1 MSTLFDIIA
10 NFVNYTT
17 IVPFKWNG
25 LLALSMS
32 EESVLESQLDE
43 NAEPPASDEE
53 QSTES
58 EEASLENIEV
68 LQAKLKR
75 SRWNVFTFLGLA
87 FLMFAFAL
95 FPFPFEAEYG
105 EQSFGSVTKDT
116 GFVWG
121 PSPSGEDFMDVPLR
135 LDVEAIGIPAIS
147 TNITLEAFVLKL
159 ECDDNSR
166 GDAIDEARQNPTHEF
181 QYQTKKFPAEG
192 ETYTFDF
199 DVDMG
204 RHCVIVQFVGDD
216 NEGLAQSGTNLKVK
230 GKLWPNQ
237 IIAGVPGVLFIGLSL
252 FAFIGAQ
259 KLGAKIKSMLEDENV
274 SDEQLV
280 LEEAKRRKI
289 AQGPSGPPQPITGPS
304 GPPAKSSSGPSNIA
318 TSSNSQSTRSGPP
331 PQATPQTDTTPQP
344 EAVAEQPQQTSPV
357 DQQTEGDGAQF
368 EDAGNGY
375 FYKKLA
381 NGTYEQVIY
390 IKDANGS
397 YVPYESE

>member
-1 MSTLFDIIA
+1 
-10 NFVNYTT
+10 
-17 IVPFKWNG
+17 
-25 LLALSMS
+25 MS
-32 EESVLESQLDE
+32 EESAVESQLDE
-43 NAEPPASDEE
+43 NAEPPVSDEE

-87 FLMFAFAL
+87 LLMFAFAL

-105 EQSFGSVTKDT
+105 DQSFGSVTKDT

-121 PSPSGEDFMDVPLR
+121 PSLSGEDFMDVPLR
-135 LDVEAIGIPAIS
+135 LDVEVIGIPAVS
-147 TNITLEAFVLKL
+147 NNITLEAFVLKL
-159 ECDDNSR
+159 ECSDNSR
-166 GDAIDEARQNPTHEF
+166 GEAIDQARQTSSHEY
-181 QYQTKKFPAEG
+181 QYQTKEFPAEG

-204 RHCVIVQFVGDD
+204 RHCVIVQFVDD
-216 NEGLAQSGTNLKVK
+216 NNQGVAQSGTNLKLK

-259 KLGAKIKSMLEDENV
+259 KIGARVKSMLEDEKV

-289 AQGPSGPPQPITGPS
+289 AQGPSGPPQPVAGPS
-304 GPPAKSSSGPSNIA
+304 GAPPAKSPSGPANVA
-318 TSSNSQSTRSGPP
+318 TTSNSQSTRSGPP
-331 PQATPQTDTTPQP
+331 PQASPQP
-344 EAVAEQPQQTSPV
+344 EAVVEQPQQT
-357 DQQTEGDGAQF
+357 TEVEEPTEDDGAQF

-381 NGTYEQVIY
+381 DGTYEQVIY

-397 YVPYESE
+397 YVPYQSQ

>member
-32 EESVLESQLDE
+32 EESTVESQLDE
-43 NAEPPASDEE
+43 NAEPPVSDEE
-53 QSTES
+53 QSIES

-135 LDVEAIGIPAIS
+135 LDVEVIGIPAVS
-147 TNITLEAFVLKL
+147 SNITLEAFVLKL
-159 ECDDNSR
+159 ECSDNSR
-166 GDAIDEARQNPTHEF
+166 GEAIDQARQASTHEY
-181 QYQTKKFPAEG
+181 QYQTKEFPAEG

-204 RHCVIVQFVGDD
+204 RHCVIVQFVDD
-216 NEGLAQSGTNLKVK
+216 NNEGVAQSGTNLKVK

-237 IIAGVPGVLFIGLSL
+237 IIAGVPGVLFIGLSI

-259 KLGAKIKSMLEDENV
+259 KIGARVKSMLEDEKV

-289 AQGPSGPPQPITGPS
+289 AQGPSGPPQPVAGPS
-304 GPPAKSSSGPSNIA
+304 GAPPAKSPSGPSNVA
-318 TSSNSQSTRSGPP
+318 TTSASQSTRSGPP
-331 PQATPQTDTTPQP
+331 PQVAPQTEATPQP
-344 EAVAEQPQQTSPV
+344 EAVAEQPEQP
-357 DQQTEGDGAQF
+357 TEGDGAQF

-381 NGTYEQVIY
+381 DGTYEQVIY

-397 YVPYESE
+397 YVPYQSE